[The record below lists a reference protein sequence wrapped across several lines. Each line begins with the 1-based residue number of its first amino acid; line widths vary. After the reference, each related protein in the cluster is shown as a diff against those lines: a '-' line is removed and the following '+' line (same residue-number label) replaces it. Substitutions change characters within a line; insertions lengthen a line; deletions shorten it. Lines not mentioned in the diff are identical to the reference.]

1 MTCMNYIIDSLDDE
15 GLRWIE
21 VTSRSIRLNITP
33 FDIGNRLQHQLNST
47 HQTWIF
53 TSATITV
60 DDDFSYF
67 QNRLGIRAANISQYR
82 SPFALDTNALVY
94 VPSNLPETN
103 DIQFTESMLA
113 ESSKLINSVKG
124 GILFLFTSNQSR
136 EIAKKWFHQNK
147 NKLNNRTLLIQ
158 GDSSRDHLLK
168 RFREEENAV
177 LLGTRTFWEGV
188 DVRGQALNMVVIDK
202 LPFKSPA
209 DPLVMARL
217 EYLNKLGENGFTEH
231 QLPEAVLS
239 LKQGVGRLLRDE
251 NDYGL
256 IVICDNRINKKS
268 YGSVFK
274 KSLEPLEFTSNRA
287 SVIEFLKYHNK
298 KSMSS

>member
-1 MTCMNYIIDSLDDE
+1 M
-15 GLRWIE
+15 
-21 VTSRSIRLNITP
+21 
-33 FDIGNRLQHQLNST
+33 
-47 HQTWIF
+47 
-53 TSATITV
+53 
-60 DDDFSYF
+60 
-67 QNRLGIRAANISQYR
+67 
-82 SPFALDTNALVY
+82 
-94 VPSNLPETN
+94 
-103 DIQFTESMLA
+103 
-113 ESSKLINSVKG
+113 
-124 GILFLFTSNQSR
+124 
-136 EIAKKWFHQNK
+136 
-147 NKLNNRTLLIQ
+147 IQ

-168 RFREEENAV
+168 RFRKEENAV
-177 LLGTRTFWEGV
+177 LLGTRAFWEGV

-251 NDYGL
+251 HDYGL

-274 KSLEPLEFTSNRA
+274 KSLEPLEFTNNRA
-287 SVIEFLKYHNK
+287 SVIEFLEYHNK
-298 KSMSS
+298 NQRVAQKECNK